1 MVIIATREEQDWLFD
16 ALGAAGL
23 CHGCPA
29 QPYCNQTDEA
39 EEAAGVPVEDRI
51 SCGEMQRAAIQVV
64 TTTFTASLEGVR
76 NAKRKRDL
84 QHGLPGRPASD

>member
-23 CHGCPA
+23 RPGCPA
-29 QPYCNQTDEA
+29 RPYCNKTDYA

-51 SCGEMQRAAIQVV
+51 SCGEMQRTAIQVV
-64 TTTFTASLEGVR
+64 TTTYTATLEGVR
-76 NAKRKRDL
+76 NAERE
-84 QHGLPGRPASD
+84 